1 MFFYSLSGST
11 TLEKE
16 NVVAVILA
24 AGHGKRMKS
33 EHPKV
38 AHTLLG
44 TPLIYWP
51 LYSLVHAGVKK
62 IVVVISPA
70 QKQVVELIDSLKKT
84 SSFFNKVSIE
94 VAFQTEALGTG
105 HAAKCAL
112 PHVEKLID
120 GKQNAHVL
128 VTLADMPA
136 VKPQSYLDYINTHLA
151 NKFSATVLGF
161 RPADAKT
168 YGRILCKPCGAFEEI
183 REYKDCNQAQRN
195 VSLCNSGFM
204 CSTYASFRDLL
215 PQIKNQNAAN
225 EFYLTDL
232 PKLALDAQ
240 NAVGLHILPD
250 ANELEGVNSQQ
261 QLADVAA
268 IIQKQILTHWLEC
281 GVQILNPQQV
291 YIEPFV
297 SFDPG
302 VIIEPFV
309 YLAGSKHFSKGT
321 RIKASSRL
329 DA

>member
-1 MFFYSLSGST
+1 MFFYSLSGSS

-51 LYSLVHAGVKK
+51 IYSLVHAGIRK
-62 IVVVISPA
+62 IVVVISPS
-70 QKQVVELIDSLKKT
+70 QKQVVELIDTLKKT
-84 SSFFNKVSIE
+84 AAFFNDVAIE

-105 HAAKCAL
+105 HAAKSAL
-112 PHVEKLID
+112 PQIEKLID
-120 GKQNAHVL
+120 SKPNAHVL
-128 VTLADMPA
+128 VTLGDMPA
-136 VKPQSYLDYINTHLA
+136 VKPQSYLDYLNTHISNRFA
-151 NKFSATVLGF
+151 ATVLGF
-161 RPADAKT
+161 RPTDAKT

-183 REYKDCNQAQRN
+183 REYKDCNEAQRK
-195 VSLCNSGFM
+195 VDLCNSGFM
-204 CSTYASFRDLL
+204 CATFESFRNLL

-225 EFYLTDL
+225 EYYLTDL

-240 NAVGLHILPD
+240 NKVGLHILPE

-268 IIQKQILTHWLEC
+268 IIQKQILTHWLDG

-291 YIEPFV
+291 YVEPFV
-297 SFDPG
+297 SFDAG

-309 YLAGSKHFSKGT
+309 YLAGRTHFSKGT
-321 RIKASSRL
+321 RIKAGSRVE
-329 DA
+329 A